1 MSTKQNAGVMI
12 SLPAHVR
19 VASIELIPGVP
30 LNVFLV
36 KGGHYSVWIDSGI
49 RSMFP
54 ILKQTMEEA
63 GVAPDQL
70 RFILN
75 THSHH
80 DHIGCNAQLKRYC
93 NCLVAAPSAYVHW
106 HSDFERHFQEFARPF
121 PDIFSDTPELRR
133 EVLELLDEPHAVDV
147 RIDREM
153 VFDLGGGVQLQALGF
168 AGHMLAELGWLE
180 TSSRTLILG
189 DVITLMDAPFIHGHL
204 TVFGYRLS
212 LQKIRQLIEDEA
224 VEQVLMAHFPPQS
237 AEEVFD
243 LSEKADRYLDRLEA
257 VIIEILEEEGSLP
270 LESIWR
276 FLCKKLG
283 KQLEFRS
290 LSTVDAHLKD
300 LAKKGVV
307 VTHGEPVYSLIH

>member
-12 SLPAHVR
+12 SLPAHVS

-36 KGGHYSVWIDSGI
+36 KGANYSVWIDSGI

-54 ILKQTMEEA
+54 MLKQTMAEA
-63 GVAPDQL
+63 GVAPDHL

-80 DHIGCNAQLKRYC
+80 DHIGCNAQLKKYC
-93 NCLVAAPSAYVHW
+93 GCLVAAPTEYAHW
-106 HSDFERHFQEFARPF
+106 HRDFERHFQEFARPF
-121 PDIFSDTPELRR
+121 PDIFPDTPELRQ
-133 EVLELLDEPHAVDV
+133 EVLDLLDEPHDVDV
-147 RIDREM
+147 KIDREM
-153 VFDLGGGVQLQALGF
+153 VFDLGGGIQLQALGF

-180 TSSRTLILG
+180 KSSRTLILG

-212 LQKIRQLIEDEA
+212 LQKIRQLIEDGE
-224 VEQVLMAHFPPQS
+224 VDQVLMAHFPPLS
-237 AEEVFD
+237 ADEAFD
-243 LSEKADRYLDRLEA
+243 LAEKADAYLDHLET

-276 FLCKKLG
+276 FFCKRLE

-300 LAKKGVV
+300 LGKKGVIIS
-307 VTHGEPVYSLIH
+307 HGKPVYSLIH